1 MEPRRSLDLRGS
13 IFIPPFSN
21 LENEMLDINYIM
33 KTGRL
38 RDIIESLTPTIL
50 SMTRSPAT
58 IKVKLGG
65 MKPGET
71 TLPIGTRLTPVPD
84 VIRNMAFTTNKLI
97 WAKED
102 NNGSIIIIDQDT
114 VEIDGEQH
122 KLVHPIKLNHQHL
135 YCIWI
140 NGNPAKP

>member
-1 MEPRRSLDLRGS
+1 MP
-13 IFIPPFSN
+13 
-21 LENEMLDINYIM
+21 
-33 KTGRL
+33 KTP
-38 RDIIESLTPTIL
+38 ETI
-50 SMTRSPAT
+50 TVR
-58 IKVKLGG
+58 IGG
-65 MKPGET
+65 MTPGHLEI
-71 TLPIGTRLTPVPD
+71 PVGTRMSKVQGNTP
-84 VIRNMAFTTNKLI
+84 NMAFTTNKLI